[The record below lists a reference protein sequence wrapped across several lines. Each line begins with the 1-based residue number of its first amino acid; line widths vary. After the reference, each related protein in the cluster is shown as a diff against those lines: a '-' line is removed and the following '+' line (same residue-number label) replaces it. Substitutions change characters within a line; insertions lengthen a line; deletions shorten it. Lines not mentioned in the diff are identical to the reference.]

1 LGSRG
6 GFETAS
12 QGGYMTRLNTGDK
25 APGFN
30 LIDQNGE
37 KVKLADFKS
46 KKLFIFFYPKAGTSG

>member
-1 LGSRG
+1 
-6 GFETAS
+6 
-12 QGGYMTRLNTGDK
+12 MTRLNTGDK